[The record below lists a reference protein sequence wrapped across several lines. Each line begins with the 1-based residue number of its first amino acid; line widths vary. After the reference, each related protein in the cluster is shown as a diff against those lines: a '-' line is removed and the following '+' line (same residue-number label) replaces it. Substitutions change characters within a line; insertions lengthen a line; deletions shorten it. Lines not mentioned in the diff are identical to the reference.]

1 MKEVIIGSTINI
13 NDYKIEFVLP
23 KELENSIAVSEHLK
37 LWAKLVKE
45 QELQKLKETRI
56 KKLIEINAKIK

>member
-1 MKEVIIGSTINI
+1 MKEIIIGSTINV
-13 NDYKIEFVLP
+13 NDYEINLVFP
-23 KELENSIAVSEHLK
+23 KELENSLAVSEHLK